1 MAVTGWLHAG
11 TTTLLSRS
19 CSGANRGVKLPISNT
34 AFVRST
40 IVLLAAGMLALL
52 GIVGTSLWLVNKV
65 QDYFTGFI
73 EVREARSAASE
84 LLSTLKDAETGQRGF
99 IITGEAAF
107 REPYDQALRAV
118 AERQR
123 VFLEKTAPFP
133 DYAARAATV
142 EKLVTEKLAELSET
156 VRTVEA
162 GRRDEAVLQVK
173 TDRGRLLMDQ
183 LRDEIGA
190 IVAAADRELEDHVID
205 TLWSANALKWTT
217 VLGAIAIIGVL
228 GGAVIVIAQ
237 YTRDIITARREV
249 ETLNATL
256 EKRVDERT
264 EELIRANQEVQRF
277 AYIVT
282 HDLRAP
288 LVNIMGFTSELQAS
302 LSSIQAYVLAD
313 DKAPSEGDILEARRA
328 ASEDLPEAI
337 GFIRSS
343 TKKMDALINAI
354 LKISRDGRRELKIER
369 VDVKA
374 LVEAGAA
381 AVNHQVS
388 EADGEITVG
397 DNLPT
402 VISDRL
408 SLEQV
413 FGNLFDNAIKYQT
426 PGRPLRVSVSARSA
440 GRAGSVIEFTDNGR
454 GIAPEDH
461 ERIFE
466 LFRRSGTQD
475 KPGEGIGLAH
485 VRSLMRNLGGD
496 IVVRSELGQG
506 TTFVLRLPPDLSKVV
521 RSMQA

>member
-1 MAVTGWLHAG
+1 M
-11 TTTLLSRS
+11 
-19 CSGANRGVKLPISNT
+19 PISNA

-40 IVLLAAGMLALL
+40 IVLLVAGMIALL

-65 QDYFTGFI
+65 QTYFAELI
-73 EVREARSAASE
+73 EVREVRSAAAD

-99 IITGEAAF
+99 VITGEASF
-107 REPYDQALRAV
+107 RQPYDEALAAV
-118 AERQR
+118 ATRQKGLEESAAGFPHYAERIPAIKR
-123 VFLEKTAPFP
+123 LVA
-133 DYAARAATV
+133 
-142 EKLVTEKLAELSET
+142 EKLVELAGT
-156 VRTVEA
+156 VTDVEE
-162 GRRDEAVLQVK
+162 GRPAEAVAQVK

-183 LRDEIGA
+183 LRDQLGEITA
-190 IVAAADRELEDHVID
+190 DADRRLQEGVVD
-205 TLWSANALKWTT
+205 TLWSAGALQWTT
-217 VLGAIAIIGVL
+217 VIGAIAIIGVM
-228 GGAVIVIAQ
+228 GGAALVVAQ
-237 YTRDIITARREV
+237 YTRDIIAARHEV
-249 ETLNATL
+249 ETLNASL

-302 LSSIQAYVLAD
+302 LSSIQSYVLAD
-313 DKAPSEGDILEARRA
+313 GKSPSEGDIIEARRA
-328 ASEDLPEAI
+328 AAEDLPEAI

-343 TKKMDALINAI
+343 TKKMDGLINAI

-369 VDVKA
+369 VDLKA

-381 AVNHQVS
+381 AVNHQVGES
-388 EADGEITVG
+388 DGEIAIADT
-397 DNLPT
+397 LPT

-413 FGNLFDNAIKYQT
+413 FGNLFDNAIKYRS
-426 PGRPLRVSVSARSA
+426 PDRPLRISVSARNG
-440 GRAGSVIEFTDNGR
+440 GRAGFVIEFADNGR

-461 ERIFE
+461 ERVFE
-466 LFRRSGTQD
+466 LFRRSGAQD

-496 IVVRSELGQG
+496 IVVKSDLGQG

>member
-1 MAVTGWLHAG
+1 M
-11 TTTLLSRS
+11 
-19 CSGANRGVKLPISNT
+19 PISNA

-40 IVLLAAGMLALL
+40 IVLLAAGMIALL
-52 GIVGTSLWLVNKV
+52 GIVGTSLWLVGKV
-65 QDYFTGFI
+65 QSYFTTFV
-73 EVREARSAASE
+73 EVREVRSAAGD

-99 IITGEAAF
+99 VITGRANF
-107 REPYDQALRAV
+107 RQPHDTARRAV
-118 AERQR
+118 SERQHAR
-123 VFLEKTAPFP
+123 GER
-133 DYAARAATV
+133 AARFPQYAGRTP
-142 EKLVTEKLAELSET
+142 EINRLVSEKLAELAE
-156 VRTVEA
+156 TVEA
-162 GRRDEAVLQVK
+162 VEQGRAAEAVAQVD
-173 TDRGRLLMDQ
+173 TDRGRRIMDR
-183 LRDEIGA
+183 LRDELGEIMGDA
-190 IVAAADRELEDHVID
+190 DERLEESVAD
-205 TLWSANALKWTT
+205 TLRSADALQWTT
-217 VLGAIAIIGVL
+217 VIGAIAIIAVL

-237 YTRDIITARREV
+237 YTRDIIAARREV

-256 EKRVDERT
+256 ERRVDERT

-302 LSSIQAYVLAD
+302 LSAIQSYVLAD
-313 DKAPSEGDILEARRA
+313 GTTPSENDILEARRA

-337 GFIRSS
+337 AFIRSS
-343 TKKMDALINAI
+343 TKKMDGLINAI

-369 VDVKA
+369 VDLKA
-374 LVEAGAA
+374 LMEAGAA
-381 AVNHQVS
+381 SVNHQVGES
-388 EADGEITVG
+388 DGEVTIG
-397 DNLPT
+397 DTLPT
-402 VISDRL
+402 VVSDRL

-426 PGRPLRVSVSARSA
+426 PGRPLRISVTARNA
-440 GRAGSVIEFTDNGR
+440 GRAGFVIEFADNGR

-506 TTFVLRLPPDLSKVV
+506 ATFVLRLPPDLSKVV

>member
-1 MAVTGWLHAG
+1 M
-11 TTTLLSRS
+11 
-19 CSGANRGVKLPISNT
+19 PISNA

-40 IVLLAAGMLALL
+40 VVLLIVGMLALL

-73 EVREARSAASE
+73 EVREARSAAAD
-84 LLSTLKDAETGQRGF
+84 LLSLLKDAETGQRGF
-99 IITGEAAF
+99 IITGDSAF
-107 REPYDQALRAV
+107 RGPYDAALQGV
-118 AERQR
+118 AEQEK
-123 VFLEKTAPFP
+123 VFLEKTMRLPE
-133 DYAARAATV
+133 YAERATRVGTLV
-142 EKLVTEKLAELSET
+142 EQKLAELAGT
-156 VRTVEA
+156 VALMEQ
-162 GRRDEAVLQVK
+162 GRQAEAVEEVK
-173 TDRGRLLMDQ
+173 TDRGRVIMDA
-183 LRDEIGA
+183 LRGEVGSILDD
-190 IVAAADRELEDHVID
+190 ADRHLDESVVD
-205 TLWSANALKWTT
+205 TLRSAGALQWTT
-217 VLGAIAIIGVL
+217 VIGAIAIIGVL
-228 GGAVIVIAQ
+228 GGAAVVIMQ
-237 YTRDIITARREV
+237 YTRDIIVARREV

-302 LSSIQAYVLAD
+302 LASIQGYVLAD
-313 DKAPSEGDILEARRA
+313 GKAPSEGDILEARRA

-343 TKKMDALINAI
+343 TKKMDGLINAI
-354 LKISRDGRRELKIER
+354 LKISRDGRRELRIER

-374 LVEAGAA
+374 LVETSAA
-381 AVNHQVS
+381 AVGHQVS
-388 EADGEITVG
+388 ESDGEVAI
-397 DNLPT
+397 DDALPT

-413 FGNLFDNAIKYQT
+413 FGNLFDNAIKYQS
-426 PGRPLRVSVSARSA
+426 PDRPLRISVTARNG
-440 GRAGSVIEFTDNGR
+440 GRAGFVIEFTDNGR

-461 ERIFE
+461 ERVFE
-466 LFRRSGTQD
+466 LFRRSGAQD
-475 KPGEGIGLAH
+475 RPGEGIGLAH

>member
-1 MAVTGWLHAG
+1 M
-11 TTTLLSRS
+11 
-19 CSGANRGVKLPISNT
+19 PISNA

-40 IVLLAAGMLALL
+40 VMLLIGGMIALL
-52 GIVGTSLWLVNKV
+52 GIVGTSLWLVHKV
-65 QDYFTGFI
+65 EGYFTGYI
-73 EVREARSAASE
+73 EVREVRSAASD
-84 LLSTLKDAETGQRGF
+84 LLSTLKDLETGQRGF
-99 IITGEAAF
+99 VITGDEAF
-107 REPYDQALRAV
+107 RAPYDAALAAV
-118 AERQR
+118 AEKQQ
-123 VFLEKTAPFP
+123 LLSEKAARFP
-133 DYAARAATV
+133 NYAARMPEIERLV
-142 EKLVTEKLAELSET
+142 KDKLQELAE
-156 VRTVEA
+156 TVEA
-162 GRRDEAVLQVK
+162 VEEGRQAEAVAQVK
-173 TDRGRLLMDQ
+173 TDRGRVIMDQ
-183 LRDEIGA
+183 LRTQLGDIMGN
-190 IVAAADRELEDHVID
+190 ADNRLQEGVTD
-205 TLWSANALKWTT
+205 TVWSAGALQWTT
-217 VLGAIAIIGVL
+217 VIGAIAIIGVL
-228 GGAVIVIAQ
+228 GGAAMVVAQ
-237 YTRDIITARREV
+237 YTRDILAARREV

-302 LSSIQAYVLAD
+302 LAAIQAYVLAD
-313 DKAPSEGDILEARRA
+313 GKAPSPDDILEARRA

-343 TKKMDALINAI
+343 TKKMDGLINAI

-369 VDVKA
+369 VDIKA

-381 AVNHQVS
+381 AVGHQVAES
-388 EADGEITVG
+388 DGVITIG
-397 DNLPT
+397 DTLPT

-413 FGNLFDNAIKYQT
+413 FGNLFDNAIKYQA
-426 PGRPLRVSVSARSA
+426 PDRPLRVSVTARNS
-440 GRAGSVIEFTDNGR
+440 GRAGFVIEFTDNGR

-461 ERIFE
+461 ERVFE

-496 IVVRSELGQG
+496 IVVRSEFGQG

>member
-1 MAVTGWLHAG
+1 M
-11 TTTLLSRS
+11 
-19 CSGANRGVKLPISNT
+19 PISNA

-40 IVLLAAGMLALL
+40 VILLIAGMFALL
-52 GIVGTSLWLVNKV
+52 GIVGTSLWLVHKV
-65 QDYFTGFI
+65 QGYFTSFI
-73 EVREARSAASE
+73 EVREVRSAASD

-99 IITGEAAF
+99 VLTGEAKF
-107 REPYDQALRAV
+107 REPYDDALKAV
-118 AERQR
+118 AERQA
-123 VFLEKTAPFP
+123 VLDEKSARFP
-133 DYAARAATV
+133 HYAARIPEIHKLV
-142 EKLVTEKLAELSET
+142 GEKLVELAQ
-156 VRTVEA
+156 TVEA
-162 GRRDEAVLQVK
+162 VEQGRPADAVEQVK
-173 TDRGRLLMDQ
+173 TDRGRLIMDQ
-183 LRDEIGA
+183 LRDQLGGMMED
-190 IVAAADRELEDHVID
+190 ADSQLQEGVVD
-205 TLWSANALKWTT
+205 TLWSAGALQWTT
-217 VLGAIAIIGVL
+217 VIGAIAIIGVL
-228 GGAVIVIAQ
+228 GGAVAVIMQ
-237 YTRDIITARREV
+237 YTRDIVAARREV
-249 ETLNATL
+249 ETLNLTL

-313 DKAPSEGDILEARRA
+313 GKAPSEADILEARRA

-343 TKKMDALINAI
+343 TKKMDGLINAI

-369 VDVKA
+369 VDLRA
-374 LVEAGAA
+374 LAETGAA
-381 AVNHQVS
+381 AVGHQVGES
-388 EADGEITVG
+388 DGEVVIGET
-397 DNLPT
+397 LPT
-402 VISDRL
+402 VVSDRL

-413 FGNLFDNAIKYQT
+413 FGNLFDNAIKYQS
-426 PGRPLRVSVSARSA
+426 PGRPLRISVTARSG
-440 GRAGSVIEFTDNGR
+440 GRVGHIIEFTDNGR

-461 ERIFE
+461 ERVFE

>member
-1 MAVTGWLHAG
+1 M
-11 TTTLLSRS
+11 
-19 CSGANRGVKLPISNT
+19 PISNA

-40 IVLLAAGMLALL
+40 IVLLIAGMLSLL
-52 GIVGTSLWLVNKV
+52 GIVGTSLWLVHKV
-65 QDYFTGFI
+65 QDYFTDFI
-73 EVREARSAASE
+73 EVREVRSAAAD

-99 IITGEAAF
+99 VITGETKF
-107 REPYDQALRAV
+107 RQPYDQALKAV
-118 AERQR
+118 TERQQA
-123 VFLEKTAPFP
+123 LAEKTARFP
-133 DYAARAATV
+133 EYAARIPDINSLV
-142 EKLVTEKLAELSET
+142 SQKLVELAQT
-156 VRTVEA
+156 VDAVEQGRTADAVE
-162 GRRDEAVLQVK
+162 QVK
-173 TDRGRLLMDQ
+173 TDRGRQVMDQ
-183 LRDEIGA
+183 LRAQLGTMMAD
-190 IVAAADRELEDHVID
+190 ADRRLQEGVVD
-205 TLWSANALKWTT
+205 TLWSAGALQWTT
-217 VLGAIAIIGVL
+217 VIGAIAIIGVL
-228 GGAVIVIAQ
+228 GGAVMVIAQ
-237 YTRDIITARREV
+237 YTRDIVAARREV
-249 ETLNATL
+249 ETLNTTL

-302 LSSIQAYVLAD
+302 LTSIQAYVLAD
-313 DKAPSEGDILEARRA
+313 DKTPSADDILEARRA

-343 TKKMDALINAI
+343 TKKMDGLINAI

-369 VDVKA
+369 VDIKA

-381 AVNHQVS
+381 AVGHQVS
-388 EADGEITVG
+388 EADGEVAIG
-397 DNLPT
+397 DSLPT
-402 VISDRL
+402 VVSDRL

-413 FGNLFDNAIKYQT
+413 FGNLFDNAIKYRALD
-426 PGRPLRVSVSARSA
+426 RPLRISVTSRSG
-440 GRAGSVIEFTDNGR
+440 GRAGFTIEFTDNGR

-461 ERIFE
+461 ERVFE
-466 LFRRSGTQD
+466 LFRRSGAQD

>member
-1 MAVTGWLHAG
+1 M
-11 TTTLLSRS
+11 
-19 CSGANRGVKLPISNT
+19 PISNA

-40 IVLLAAGMLALL
+40 VILLAAGMIALL
-52 GIVGTSLWLVNKV
+52 GIVGTSLWLVSKV
-65 QDYFTGFI
+65 QVYFAELV
-73 EVREARSAASE
+73 EVREVRSAAAD

-99 IITGEAAF
+99 VITGEATF
-107 REPYDQALRAV
+107 RKPYDEALKAV
-118 AERQR
+118 AERQKA
-123 VFLEKTAPFP
+123 LEERSAKFEH
-133 DYAARAATV
+133 YAERMADIKRLV
-142 EKLVTEKLAELSET
+142 SEKLVELAE
-156 VRTVEA
+156 TVEA
-162 GRRDEAVLQVK
+162 VEQGRTTDAIAQVK
-173 TDRGRLLMDQ
+173 TDRGRILMDQ
-183 LRDEIGA
+183 LREQLGVVMADADQRLQVG
-190 IVAAADRELEDHVID
+190 IVD
-205 TLWSANALKWTT
+205 TLWSAGALQWTT
-217 VLGAIAIIGVL
+217 VIGAIAIIGVL
-228 GGAVIVIAQ
+228 GGAVLVVAQ
-237 YTRDIITARREV
+237 YTRDIMLARREV

-256 EKRVDERT
+256 ERRVDERT

-302 LSSIQAYVLAD
+302 LSAIQTYVLAD
-313 DKAPSEGDILEARRA
+313 GKSPSSDDILEARRA

-343 TKKMDALINAI
+343 TKKMDGLINAI

-369 VDVKA
+369 VDLKA
-374 LVEAGAA
+374 LVEMGAA

-388 EADGEITVG
+388 ESDGVVTIG
-397 DNLPT
+397 DSLPT

-426 PGRPLRVSVSARSA
+426 PGRPLRISVTARNI

-461 ERIFE
+461 ERVFE

-496 IVVRSELGQG
+496 IVVKSALGEG

>member
-1 MAVTGWLHAG
+1 M
-11 TTTLLSRS
+11 
-19 CSGANRGVKLPISNT
+19 PISN
-34 AFVRST
+34 ANFVRST
-40 IVLLAAGMLALL
+40 VILLIAGMVALL

-65 QDYFTGFI
+65 QNYFTGFV
-73 EVREARSAASE
+73 ELREARAAAGA

-99 IITGEAAF
+99 IITADPAF
-107 REPYDQALRAV
+107 REPYDKAMQAVADQQEKFFQKTASFPAYAARTEKVGELVAEKLGELAETVTAV
-118 AERQR
+118 EQGHQAEAMRQVMNDRGRELMDAIRVELGSIMDDAERQ
-123 VFLEKTAPFP
+123 
-133 DYAARAATV
+133 
-142 EKLVTEKLAELSET
+142 
-156 VRTVEA
+156 
-162 GRRDEAVLQVK
+162 
-173 TDRGRLLMDQ
+173 
-183 LRDEIGA
+183 
-190 IVAAADRELEDHVID
+190 LEDHIAD
-205 TLWSANALKWTT
+205 TLSSAGALQWTT
-217 VLGAIAIIGVL
+217 VLGAIAILGVL
-228 GGAVIVIAQ
+228 GGAIVVVAQ
-237 YTRDIITARREV
+237 YTRDILVARREV

-288 LVNIMGFTSELQAS
+288 LVNIMGFTSELQAA
-302 LSSIQAYVLAD
+302 LSSIQGYVLAD
-313 DKAPSEGDILEARRA
+313 GRTPSENDILEARRA

-343 TKKMDALINAI
+343 TKKMDGLINAI
-354 LKISRDGRRELKIER
+354 LKISRDGRRELRIER
-369 VDVKA
+369 VDLKA
-374 LVEAGAA
+374 LVEGGAA
-381 AVNHQVS
+381 AVGHQVA
-388 EADGEITVG
+388 EADGEVAVDQT
-397 DNLPT
+397 LPT

-413 FGNLFDNAIKYQT
+413 FGNLFDNAIKYRS
-426 PGRPLRVSVSARSA
+426 PDRPLRISITARDR
-440 GRAGSVIEFTDNGR
+440 GRTGIAIEFADNGR

-496 IVVRSELGQG
+496 IVVQSELGRG
-506 TTFVLRLPPDLSKVV
+506 TTFVLRLPSDLSKVV

>member
-1 MAVTGWLHAG
+1 M
-11 TTTLLSRS
+11 
-19 CSGANRGVKLPISNT
+19 PISNT

-40 IVLLAAGMLALL
+40 IILLVAGMIALL
-52 GIVGTSLWLVNKV
+52 GIVGTSLWLVSKV
-65 QDYFTGFI
+65 QTYFAELVDVR
-73 EVREARSAASE
+73 EVRSSAAD

-99 IITGEAAF
+99 VITGESSF
-107 REPYDQALRAV
+107 RQPYDDALKAV
-118 AERQR
+118 VERQQLLGEKAAGFPAYVER
-123 VFLEKTAPFP
+123 VPEIN
-133 DYAARAATV
+133 R
-142 EKLVTEKLAELSET
+142 LVADKLAELAET
-156 VRTVEA
+156 VAAVESGQA
-162 GRRDEAVLQVK
+162 ANAVALVK

-183 LRDEIGA
+183 LREQLGDIMA
-190 IVAAADRELEDHVID
+190 DADRRLEEGVID
-205 TLWSANALKWTT
+205 TLWSAGALRWTT
-217 VLGAIAIIGVL
+217 IIGALAIIGVM
-228 GGAVIVIAQ
+228 GGAAMVVAQ
-237 YTRDIITARREV
+237 YTRDVLAARREV

-302 LSSIQAYVLAD
+302 LSAIQGYVLAD
-313 DKAPSEGDILEARRA
+313 EKPPSVDDILEARRA
-328 ASEDLPEAI
+328 VSEDLPEAI

-343 TKKMDALINAI
+343 TKKMDGLINAI

-369 VDVKA
+369 VDIKA
-374 LVEAGAA
+374 LVETGAA
-381 AVNHQVS
+381 ALTHQVS
-388 EADGEITVG
+388 ESDGEITI
-397 DNLPT
+397 DEKLPT

-413 FGNLFDNAIKYQT
+413 FGNLFDNAIKYQA
-426 PGRPLRVSVSARSA
+426 PDRPLRISVKARNAS
-440 GRAGSVIEFTDNGR
+440 RAGFYIEFTDNGR

-461 ERIFE
+461 ERVFE

-475 KPGEGIGLAH
+475 RPGEGIGLAH

>member
-1 MAVTGWLHAG
+1 MSSAYEAAKPGG
-11 TTTLLSRS
+11 
-19 CSGANRGVKLPISNT
+19 GMPISNA

-40 IVLLAAGMLALL
+40 IILFVAGVFALL
-52 GIVGTSLWLVNKV
+52 GIVGTSLWLVGKV
-65 QDYFTGFI
+65 QSYFTGFV
-73 EVREARSAASE
+73 EQREARRASAD
-84 LLSTLKDAETGQRGF
+84 LLSILKDAETGQRGF
-99 IITGEAAF
+99 IITGDPAF
-107 REPYDQALRAV
+107 RAPYDDALRGV
-118 AERQR
+118 AEQKQAFADRLAGLPEYAGDAERVQQLVVQKLDELAGTVDLMLQGRQ
-123 VFLEKTAPFP
+123 
-133 DYAARAATV
+133 
-142 EKLVTEKLAELSET
+142 AE
-156 VRTVEA
+156 A
-162 GRRDEAVLQVK
+162 IAQVK
-173 TDRGRLLMDQ
+173 TDRGRVLMDEIRDRLGNIMDDADEQ
-183 LRDEIGA
+183 LRKG
-190 IVAAADRELEDHVID
+190 VVD
-205 TLWSANALKWTT
+205 TLWSAGALQWTT
-217 VLGAIAIIGVL
+217 VIGAIAIITVL
-228 GGAVIVIAQ
+228 GGAIIIIVQ
-237 YTRDIITARREV
+237 YTRDNLAARREV
-249 ETLNATL
+249 ELLNATL

-302 LSSIQAYVLAD
+302 LAAIQSYVLAD
-313 DKAPSEGDILEARRA
+313 GKTPSEADILEARRA
-328 ASEDLPEAI
+328 AGEDLPEAI

-343 TKKMDALINAI
+343 TKKMDGLINAI

-369 VDVKA
+369 VNLKG

-388 EADGEITVG
+388 EADGVITIA

-402 VISDRL
+402 VVSDRL

-413 FGNLFDNAIKYQT
+413 FGNLFDNAIKYRLT
-426 PGRPLRVSVSARSA
+426 ERPLRISITARNA
-440 GRAGSVIEFTDNGR
+440 GRAGFVIEFADNGR

-461 ERIFE
+461 ERVFE

-496 IVVRSELGQG
+496 IVVKSEIGQG

>member
-1 MAVTGWLHAG
+1 M
-11 TTTLLSRS
+11 
-19 CSGANRGVKLPISNT
+19 PISNA

-40 IVLLAAGMLALL
+40 VILLVAGMIALL

-65 QDYFTGFI
+65 QTYFTELV
-73 EVREARSAASE
+73 EVREVRSAAAD

-99 IITGEAAF
+99 VITGEATF
-107 REPYDQALRAV
+107 REPYDEALAAV
-118 AERQR
+118 AERQK
-123 VFLEKTAPFP
+123 VLEEKSAKFE
-133 DYAARAATV
+133 DYAQRNPDIKRLV
-142 EKLVTEKLAELSET
+142 SEKLVELAE
-156 VRTVEA
+156 TVEA
-162 GRRDEAVLQVK
+162 VEQDRRADAIAQVK
-173 TDRGRLLMDQ
+173 TDRGRIIMDQ
-183 LRDEIGA
+183 LREQLGA
-190 IVAAADRELEDHVID
+190 IMADADQRLQVGIID
-205 TLWSANALKWTT
+205 TLGSAGALQWTT
-217 VLGAIAIIGVL
+217 VIGAIAIIGVL
-228 GGAVIVIAQ
+228 GGAVLVVAQ
-237 YTRDIITARREV
+237 YTRDIMLARREV

-256 EKRVDERT
+256 ERRVDERT

-302 LSSIQAYVLAD
+302 LSSIQTYILAD
-313 DKAPSEGDILEARRA
+313 GKPPSSDDILEARRA

-343 TKKMDALINAI
+343 TKKMDGLINAI

-369 VDVKA
+369 VDLKA
-374 LVEAGAA
+374 LVETGAA

-388 EADGEITVG
+388 ESDGVVTIG
-397 DNLPT
+397 DTLPT

-426 PGRPLRVSVSARSA
+426 PGRPLRISVTARNA

-461 ERIFE
+461 ERVFE

-496 IVVRSELGQG
+496 IVVKSELGKG

>member
-1 MAVTGWLHAG
+1 M
-11 TTTLLSRS
+11 
-19 CSGANRGVKLPISNT
+19 PISNA

-40 IVLLAAGMLALL
+40 IILLIAGMISLL
-52 GIVGTSLWLVNKV
+52 GIVGTSLWLVGKV
-65 QDYFTGFI
+65 QTYFAELI
-73 EVREARSAASE
+73 EVREVRSAAAD

-99 IITGEAAF
+99 VITGEASF
-107 REPYDQALRAV
+107 REPYDDALKAV
-118 AERQR
+118 AERQKA
-123 VFLEKTAPFP
+123 LEEK
-133 DYAARAATV
+133 AARFPHYAERTPGIRRLV
-142 EKLVTEKLAELSET
+142 SEKLIELAE
-156 VRTVEA
+156 TVEA
-162 GRRDEAVLQVK
+162 VAQGNAAEAVAQVK
-173 TDRGRLLMDQ
+173 TDRGRIIMDE
-183 LRDEIGA
+183 LRTELGDMMA
-190 IVAAADRELEDHVID
+190 DADRRLQEGIID
-205 TLWSANALKWTT
+205 TLWSAGALQWTT
-217 VLGAIAIIGVL
+217 VIGAIAIIGVL
-228 GGAVIVIAQ
+228 GGAAAVIMQ
-237 YTRDIITARREV
+237 YTRDIVAARREV

-302 LSSIQAYVLAD
+302 LASIQNYVLAD
-313 DKAPSEGDILEARRA
+313 EKPPSADDILEARRA

-343 TKKMDALINAI
+343 TKKMDGLINAI

-369 VDVKA
+369 VDIKA

-388 EADGEITVG
+388 ESDGEITI
-397 DNLPT
+397 DEKLPT

-413 FGNLFDNAIKYQT
+413 FGNLFDNAIKYQS
-426 PGRPLRVSVSARSA
+426 PDRPLRVSVKARNA
-440 GRAGSVIEFTDNGR
+440 GRAGFTIEFTDNGR

-461 ERIFE
+461 ERVFE

>member
-1 MAVTGWLHAG
+1 M
-11 TTTLLSRS
+11 
-19 CSGANRGVKLPISNT
+19 PISNA

-40 IVLLAAGMLALL
+40 VILLIAGMIALL
-52 GIVGTSLWLVNKV
+52 GIVGTSLWLVGKV
-65 QDYFTGFI
+65 QTYFV
-73 EVREARSAASE
+73 ELVQVREVRSAASD

-99 IITGEAAF
+99 IITSEAAF
-107 REPYDQALRAV
+107 RKPYDDALRAV
-118 AERQR
+118 AERQE
-123 VFLEKTAPFP
+123 VLAEKAERFP
-133 DYAARAATV
+133 EYAERIPDMRR
-142 EKLVTEKLAELSET
+142 LVSEKLAELAL
-156 VRTVEA
+156 TVEA
-162 GRRDEAVLQVK
+162 VEQGKPGEAIARVK

-183 LRDEIGA
+183 LRDQLGDIMA
-190 IVAAADRELEDHVID
+190 DADRRLQEGIVD
-205 TLWSANALKWTT
+205 TLWSAGALKWTT
-217 VLGAIAIIGVL
+217 VIGAIAIIGVM
-228 GGAVIVIAQ
+228 GGAVAVVAQ
-237 YTRDIITARREV
+237 YTRDIVAARREV
-249 ETLNATL
+249 ETLNTTL

-302 LSSIQAYVLAD
+302 LGAIQTYVLAD
-313 DKAPSEGDILEARRA
+313 DKTPSADDILEARRA

-343 TKKMDALINAI
+343 TKKMDGLINAI

-369 VDVKA
+369 VDIKA

-381 AVNHQVS
+381 AVNHQVGES
-388 EADGEITVG
+388 DGVITIDG
-397 DNLPT
+397 NLPT

-413 FGNLFDNAIKYQT
+413 FGNLFDNAIKYQS
-426 PGRPLRVSVSARSA
+426 PDRPLRISVSARNA
-440 GRAGSVIEFTDNGR
+440 GRAGFFMDFTDNGR

-461 ERIFE
+461 ERVFE

>member
-1 MAVTGWLHAG
+1 M
-11 TTTLLSRS
+11 
-19 CSGANRGVKLPISNT
+19 PISNA

-40 IVLLAAGMLALL
+40 VILLAAGMIALL
-52 GIVGTSLWLVNKV
+52 GIVGTSLWLVSKV
-65 QDYFTGFI
+65 QTYSAELI
-73 EVREARSAASE
+73 EVRGVRSAAAD

-99 IITGEAAF
+99 IITGEATF
-107 REPYDQALRAV
+107 RKPYDEALTAV
-118 AERQR
+118 AEQQKS
-123 VFLEKTAPFP
+123 LEDKSAKFEHYAERGP
-133 DYAARAATV
+133 DIKR
-142 EKLVTEKLAELSET
+142 LVSEKLAELAK
-156 VRTVEA
+156 VVEA
-162 GRRDEAVLQVK
+162 VERGRTADAVTQVK
-173 TDRGRLLMDQ
+173 TDRGRVLMDQ
-183 LRDEIGA
+183 IREQLGA
-190 IVAAADRELEDHVID
+190 ITADADQRLQVGIVD
-205 TLWSANALKWTT
+205 TLWSAGALQWTT
-217 VLGAIAIIGVL
+217 VIGAIAIIGVL
-228 GGAVIVIAQ
+228 GGAVLVIAQ
-237 YTRDIITARREV
+237 YTRDIMLARREV

-256 EKRVDERT
+256 ERRVDERT

-302 LSSIQAYVLAD
+302 LSAIQAYVLAD
-313 DKAPSEGDILEARRA
+313 GKSPSSDDILEARRA

-343 TKKMDALINAI
+343 TKKMDGLINAI

-369 VDVKA
+369 VDLNVLA
-374 LVEAGAA
+374 ETGAA

-388 EADGEITVG
+388 ESDGVVTIG
-397 DNLPT
+397 NNLPT

-426 PGRPLRVSVSARSA
+426 PGRALRISVTARSI

-461 ERIFE
+461 ERVFE

-496 IVVRSELGQG
+496 IVVKSELGEG

>member
-1 MAVTGWLHAG
+1 M
-11 TTTLLSRS
+11 
-19 CSGANRGVKLPISNT
+19 PISNA

-40 IVLLAAGMLALL
+40 VVLLIAGMIALL

-65 QDYFTGFI
+65 QTYFAELI
-73 EVREARSAASE
+73 EVREVRSAAAD

-99 IITGEAAF
+99 VITSEANF
-107 REPYDQALRAV
+107 REPYDDALKAV
-118 AERQR
+118 AERQQ
-123 VFLEKTAPFP
+123 VLA
-133 DYAARAATV
+133 DSAARFPHYA
-142 EKLVTEKLAELSET
+142 ERLPKLDRLVGEKLAELAAT
-156 VRTVEA
+156 VDAIERRQTVDA
-162 GRRDEAVLQVK
+162 IAQVK
-173 TDRGRLLMDQ
+173 TDRGRILMDQ
-183 LRDEIGA
+183 LRGELGA
-190 IVAAADRELEDHVID
+190 IMDDADRRLEEGVVD
-205 TLWSANALKWTT
+205 TLRSAGALQWTT
-217 VLGAIAIIGVL
+217 VIGAIAITGVL
-228 GGAVIVIAQ
+228 GGAVAMVAK
-237 YTRDIITARREV
+237 YTRDIVVARREV

-256 EKRVDERT
+256 ERRVDERT

-302 LSSIQAYVLAD
+302 LASIQSYVLAD
-313 DKAPSEGDILEARRA
+313 DKAPSADDILEARRA

-343 TKKMDALINAI
+343 TKKMDGLINAI

-374 LVEAGAA
+374 LVETGAA

-388 EADGEITVG
+388 ESDGEITIS

-413 FGNLFDNAIKYQT
+413 FGNLFDNAIKYQA
-426 PGRPLRVSVSARSA
+426 PDRPLRISVSARNG
-440 GRAGSVIEFTDNGR
+440 GRAGFIFEFTDNGR
-454 GIAPEDH
+454 GIAEEDH
-461 ERIFE
+461 ERVFE

-496 IVVRSELGQG
+496 IVVRSQLGQG

>member
-1 MAVTGWLHAG
+1 M
-11 TTTLLSRS
+11 
-19 CSGANRGVKLPISNT
+19 PISNA

-40 IVLLAAGMLALL
+40 VILLAAGMIALL
-52 GIVGTSLWLVNKV
+52 GIVGTSLWLVSKV
-65 QDYFTGFI
+65 QTYFAELV
-73 EVREARSAASE
+73 EVREVRSSASD

-99 IITGEAAF
+99 VITGEATF
-107 REPYDQALRAV
+107 RKPYDEALMAV

-123 VFLEKTAPFP
+123 ALEEKSAKFEHYARRSP
-133 DYAARAATV
+133 DIKRLV
-142 EKLVTEKLAELSET
+142 SEKLVELAE
-156 VRTVEA
+156 TVEA
-162 GRRDEAVLQVK
+162 VEQGRTTDAIAQVK
-173 TDRGRLLMDQ
+173 TDRGRILMDQ
-183 LRDEIGA
+183 LREQLGA
-190 IVAAADRELEDHVID
+190 IMADADHRLQVGIVD
-205 TLWSANALKWTT
+205 TLWSAGALQWTT
-217 VLGAIAIIGVL
+217 VIGAIAIIGVL
-228 GGAVIVIAQ
+228 GGAVLVVAQ
-237 YTRDIITARREV
+237 YTRDIMLARREV

-256 EKRVDERT
+256 ERRVDERT

-302 LSSIQAYVLAD
+302 LSSIQTYVLAD
-313 DKAPSEGDILEARRA
+313 GKPPSADDILEARRA

-343 TKKMDALINAI
+343 TKKMDGLINAI

-369 VDVKA
+369 VDLKA
-374 LVEAGAA
+374 LVEMGAA
-381 AVNHQVS
+381 TVNHQVVES
-388 EADGEITVG
+388 DGVVTIG
-397 DNLPT
+397 NNLPT

-426 PGRPLRVSVSARSA
+426 PGRPLRISVTARNN

-461 ERIFE
+461 ERVFE

-496 IVVRSELGQG
+496 IVVKSALGEG

>member
-1 MAVTGWLHAG
+1 M
-11 TTTLLSRS
+11 
-19 CSGANRGVKLPISNT
+19 PISNA

-40 IVLLAAGMLALL
+40 VILLIAGMVALL
-52 GIVGTSLWLVNKV
+52 GIVGTSLWLASKV
-65 QDYFTGFI
+65 QTYFTGFVD
-73 EVREARSAASE
+73 VREARRSAAD
-84 LLSTLKDAETGQRGF
+84 LLSLLKDAETGQRGF
-99 IITGEAAF
+99 IITGDVAF
-107 REPYDQALRAV
+107 RGPYDEALRAV
-118 AERQR
+118 SEQEKAFLDKTSKLPEYTER
-123 VFLEKTAPFP
+123 
-133 DYAARAATV
+133 AARVGKLVEDKLVELAETV
-142 EKLVTEKLAELSET
+142 ELMQQ
-156 VRTVEA
+156 
-162 GRRDEAVLQVK
+162 GRQAEAVDRVK
-173 TDRGRLLMDQ
+173 TDRGRVLMDQ
-183 LRDEIGA
+183 LRTELGFIMDD
-190 IVAAADRELEDHVID
+190 ADRHLGESVVD
-205 TLWSANALKWTT
+205 TLWSANALHWTT
-217 VLGAIAIIGVL
+217 VIGAVAIIGVL
-228 GGAVIVIAQ
+228 GGAAAVIMQ
-237 YTRDIITARREV
+237 YTRDIILARREV
-249 ETLNATL
+249 EVLNATL

-302 LSSIQAYVLAD
+302 LASIQSYVLAD
-313 DKAPSEGDILEARRA
+313 GKAPSEGDILEARRA

-343 TKKMDALINAI
+343 TKKMDGLINAI
-354 LKISRDGRRELKIER
+354 LKISRDGRRELRIER
-369 VDVKA
+369 VDIKA
-374 LVEAGAA
+374 LVETGAA

-388 EADGEITVG
+388 ESDGEVAI
-397 DNLPT
+397 DDKLPT

-413 FGNLFDNAIKYQT
+413 FGNLFDNAIKYQS
-426 PGRPLRVSVSARSA
+426 PERPLRIAVTARSG
-440 GRAGSVIEFTDNGR
+440 GRAGFVIEFTDNGR

-461 ERIFE
+461 ERVFE

>member
-1 MAVTGWLHAG
+1 M
-11 TTTLLSRS
+11 
-19 CSGANRGVKLPISNT
+19 PISNA

-40 IVLLAAGMLALL
+40 IVLLAAGMIALL
-52 GIVGTSLWLVNKV
+52 GIVGTSLWLVGKV
-65 QDYFTGFI
+65 QSYFTTFV
-73 EVREARSAASE
+73 EVREVRSAAGD

-99 IITGEAAF
+99 VITGRANF
-107 REPYDQALRAV
+107 RQPYDNALKAV
-118 AERQR
+118 SERQQSLGER
-123 VFLEKTAPFP
+123 
-133 DYAARAATV
+133 AARFPQYAGRIP
-142 EKLVTEKLAELSET
+142 EINRLVSEKLAELAE
-156 VRTVEA
+156 TVEA
-162 GRRDEAVLQVK
+162 VEQGRAAEAVAQVD
-173 TDRGRLLMDQ
+173 TDRGRRIMDR
-183 LRDEIGA
+183 LRDELGEIMGDA
-190 IVAAADRELEDHVID
+190 DERLEESVAD
-205 TLWSANALKWTT
+205 TLRSADALQWTT
-217 VLGAIAIIGVL
+217 VIGAIAIIAVL

-237 YTRDIITARREV
+237 YTRDIIAARREV

-256 EKRVDERT
+256 ERRVDERT

-302 LSSIQAYVLAD
+302 LSAIQSYVLAD
-313 DKAPSEGDILEARRA
+313 GTTPSENDILEARRA

-337 GFIRSS
+337 AFIRSS
-343 TKKMDALINAI
+343 TKKMDGLINAI

-369 VDVKA
+369 VDLKA

-381 AVNHQVS
+381 SVNHQVGES
-388 EADGEITVG
+388 DGEVTIG
-397 DNLPT
+397 DTLPT
-402 VISDRL
+402 VVSDRL

-426 PGRPLRVSVSARSA
+426 PGRPLRISVTARNA
-440 GRAGSVIEFTDNGR
+440 GRAGFVIEFADNGR

-506 TTFVLRLPPDLSKVV
+506 ATFVLRLPPDLSKVV